1 MSKPRLRGEVMESGL
16 QHRVLGFQCCA
27 RHNLTPV
34 ISLPSTARLVKIVII
49 AVMVLSLQLF
59 VSTSNFLRTFLFI
72 QYEYTD
78 RAFVQA

>member
-1 MSKPRLRGEVMESGL
+1 MLAL
-16 QHRVLGFQCCA
+16 
-27 RHNLTPV
+27 NLTPV